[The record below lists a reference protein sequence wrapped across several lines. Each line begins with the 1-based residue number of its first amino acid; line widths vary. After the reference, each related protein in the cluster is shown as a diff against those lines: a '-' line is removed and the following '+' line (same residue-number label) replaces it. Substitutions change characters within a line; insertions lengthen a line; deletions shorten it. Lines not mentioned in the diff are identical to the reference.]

1 MAKKDDRII
10 TSIYL
15 TKQMCNEIDKK
26 ADRENI
32 SRNEQIRRYLEK
44 GLAVEG
50 YSQDV
55 DFIASIIRQ
64 EFRVLYHPSDIKN
77 LVDKSFDERISGF
90 ENTLSKVGKLTAGQ
104 FFLLVRLLMD
114 AQGEYS
120 EADFLNKVEVAN
132 DLGIQ
137 FMKKSN
143 REVNGFLRN
152 GYSVSDTSKG
162 NF

>member
-15 TKQMCNEIDKK
+15 TKQMCGEIDKK
-26 ADRENI
+26 ADREHI
-32 SRNEQIRRYLEK
+32 SRNEQIRRYIEK
-44 GLAVEG
+44 GLSVDG
-50 YSQDV
+50 CTQDV
-55 DFIASIIRQ
+55 DFIASILRQ
-64 EFRVLYHPSDIKN
+64 EMMAIYHPSDIKN

-90 ENTLSKVGKLTAGQ
+90 ENSLSKVGKLIAGQ

-114 AQGEYS
+114 TQGEYA
-120 EADFLNKVEVAN
+120 EADLLNKVEVAN

-143 REVNGFLRN
+143 REVNEFLRS
-152 GYSVSDTSKG
+152 GFAVYDTAKD
-162 NF
+162 NL

>member
-1 MAKKDDRII
+1 MAKQDDRMI

-15 TKQMCNEIDKK
+15 TKQMCSEIDKK

-55 DFIASIIRQ
+55 DFISTIIRQ
-64 EFRVLYHPSDIKN
+64 EFMAMYHPSDIRK
-77 LVDKSFDERISGF
+77 LVDESFDERISGF
-90 ENTLSKVGKLTAGQ
+90 ETALSKVGKLAAGQ
-104 FFLLVRLLMD
+104 FFLLIRLLMD
-114 AQGEYS
+114 TQGEYA
-120 EADFLNKVEVAN
+120 EADFLNKVEVAD

-137 FMKKSN
+137 FMRKSN
-143 REVNGFLRN
+143 REVNEFLRN
-152 GYSVSDTSKG
+152 GQSVSHTATG